1 MIKILLLSLLL
12 LLPVAAKETNIVIK
26 VNNEIITNID
36 IENEIRYLV
45 ALNNELK
52 ETSEEILKNLAKQS
66 VIKEKIKKK
75 EVSKYFKFN
84 TSQEFLDT
92 VIKSYYTKLGIDSLE
107 NFKTY
112 LQEYDLELDIVKNKI
127 EIELLWNQ
135 LIGRQYQDQIIIN
148 KKDLENKVEEYLKE
162 NELTKEFN
170 LSEIVFQIKNDN
182 EIIEKKNLIK
192 KDIVEKGFKSAANIY
207 SISES
212 SKFGGEL
219 GWIKSNQLSNKILDI
234 LTNLSIDE
242 ISEPIKIPN
251 GYMILKINDIREVA
265 IEKDKEKLL
274 DELIKVETNNKYSQF
289 SIVYYNKLKLNSVIS
304 E

>member
-12 LLPVAAKETNIVIK
+12 LLPVAANETNIVIK

-84 TSQEFLDT
+84 SSQEFLDT

-107 NFKTY
+107 NFKIY

-148 KKDLENKVEEYLKE
+148 KKDLENKVEKYLKE

-170 LSEIVFQIKNDN
+170 LSEIVFQIKNNN

-192 KDIVEKGFKSAANIY
+192 KDIVKKGFKSAANIY

-251 GYMILKINDIREVA
+251 GYMILKINDIREIT

-274 DELIKVETNNKYSQF
+274 DDLIKVETNNKYSQF
-289 SIVYYNKLKLNSVIS
+289 SIIHYNKLKLNSVIS

>member
-12 LLPVAAKETNIVIK
+12 LLPVKANETNIVIK

-107 NFKTY
+107 SFKIY
-112 LQEYDLELDIVKNKI
+112 LQEYDLKLDVVKNKI

-135 LIGRQYQDQIIIN
+135 LIGRQYQGQISIN
-148 KKDLENKVEEYLKE
+148 KKDLENKVEKYLKE

-182 EIIEKKNLIK
+182 EVIKKKLIK

-242 ISEPIKIPN
+242 LSEPIKIPN

>member
-1 MIKILLLSLLL
+1 MIKIILLSLLL
-12 LLPVAAKETNIVIK
+12 LLPVKANETNIVIK

-66 VIKEKIKKK
+66 VIKEKIKKN

-84 TSQEFLDT
+84 FSQEYLDT
-92 VIKSYYTKLGIDSLE
+92 IIKDYYTKLGIDSLE
-107 NFKTY
+107 SFKIY
-112 LQEYDLELDIVKNKI
+112 LQEYDLKLDVVKNKI

-135 LIGRQYQDQIIIN
+135 LIGRQYQGQISIN
-148 KKDLENKVEEYLKE
+148 KKDLENKVEKYLKE

-192 KDIVEKGFKSAANIY
+192 KDIVEKGFKNVANIY

-251 GYMILKINDIREVA
+251 GYMILKINDIREIT

-289 SIVYYNKLKLNSVIS
+289 SIIHYNKLKLNSVIS

>member
-12 LLPVAAKETNIVIK
+12 LLPVKANETNIVIK

-66 VIKEKIKKK
+66 VIKEKIKKR

-84 TSQEFLDT
+84 SSQELLDT
-92 VIKSYYTKLGIDSLE
+92 VIKSYYTKLGIASLE
-107 NFKTY
+107 NFKIY

-148 KKDLENKVEEYLKE
+148 KKDLENKVEKYLKE

-170 LSEIVFQIKNDN
+170 LSEIVFQIKNNN

-192 KDIVEKGFKSAANIY
+192 KDIVKKGFKSAANIY

-251 GYMILKINDIREVA
+251 GYMILKINDIREIT

-274 DELIKVETNNKYSQF
+274 DDLIKVETNNKYSQF
-289 SIVYYNKLKLNSVIS
+289 SIIHYNKLKLNSVIS

>member
-12 LLPVAAKETNIVIK
+12 LLPVKANETNIVIK

-107 NFKTY
+107 NFKIY

-148 KKDLENKVEEYLKE
+148 KKDLENKVEKYLKE

-182 EIIEKKNLIK
+182 EVIKKKLIK

-234 LTNLSIDE
+234 LTDLSIDE

-289 SIVYYNKLKLNSVIS
+289 SIIYYNKLKLNSVIS

>member
-1 MIKILLLSLLL
+1 MIKIILISLVL
-12 LLPVAAKETNIVIK
+12 LLPVKANETTIVLK

-36 IENEIRYLV
+36 IEKEIRYLV

-66 VIKEKIKKK
+66 VIKEKIKKD

-84 TSQEFLDT
+84 YSQEYLDT
-92 VIKSYYTKLGIDSLE
+92 VIKNYYTKLGIDSLE
-107 NFKTY
+107 NFKLY
-112 LQEYDLELDIVKNKI
+112 LQEYDLELDVVKNKI

-135 LIGRQYQDQIIIN
+135 LIGSKYKDQISIN

-192 KDIVEKGFKSAANIY
+192 KDIVEKGFKNVANIY

-251 GYMILKINDIREVA
+251 GYMILKINDIREIT

-274 DELIKVETNNKYSQF
+274 DDLIKVETNNKYSQF
-289 SIVYYNKLKLNSVIS
+289 SIIHYNKLKLNSVIS

>member
-12 LLPVAAKETNIVIK
+12 LLPVKANETNIVIK

-107 NFKTY
+107 NFKIY

-135 LIGRQYQDQIIIN
+135 LIGRQYQGQISIN
-148 KKDLENKVEEYLKE
+148 KKDLENKVEKYLKE

-170 LSEIVFQIKNDN
+170 LSEIVFQIKNNN

-192 KDIVEKGFKSAANIY
+192 KDIVKKGFKSAANIY

-251 GYMILKINDIREVA
+251 GYMILKINDIREIT

-289 SIVYYNKLKLNSVIS
+289 SIIYYNKLKLNSVIS

>member
-1 MIKILLLSLLL
+1 MIKIILLSLLL
-12 LLPVAAKETNIVIK
+12 LLPVKANETNIVIK

-84 TSQEFLDT
+84 SSQEYLDT
-92 VIKSYYTKLGIDSLE
+92 IIKDYYTKLGIDSLE
-107 NFKTY
+107 NFKIY
-112 LQEYDLELDIVKNKI
+112 LQEYDLRLDVVKNKI

-148 KKDLENKVEEYLKE
+148 KKDLENKVEKYLKE

-234 LTNLSIDE
+234 LTDLSIDE

-289 SIVYYNKLKLNSVIS
+289 SIIYYNKLKLNSVIS

>member
-12 LLPVAAKETNIVIK
+12 LLPVKANETNIVIK

-107 NFKTY
+107 NFKIY

-148 KKDLENKVEEYLKE
+148 KKDLENKVEKYLKE

-170 LSEIVFQIKNDN
+170 LSEIVFQIKNNN

-192 KDIVEKGFKSAANIY
+192 KDIVKKGFKSAANIY

-251 GYMILKINDIREVA
+251 GYMILKINDIREVT

>member
-1 MIKILLLSLLL
+1 MNLKKQ
-12 LLPVAAKETNIVIK
+12 AK
-26 VNNEIITNID
+26 
-36 IENEIRYLV
+36 
-45 ALNNELK
+45 
-52 ETSEEILKNLAKQS
+52 EILKNLAKQS

-107 NFKTY
+107 NFKIY

-148 KKDLENKVEEYLKE
+148 KKDLENKVEKYLKE

-192 KDIVEKGFKSAANIY
+192 KDIVKKGFKSAANIY

-234 LTNLSIDE
+234 LTDLSIDE
-242 ISEPIKIPN
+242 ISESIKIPN
-251 GYMILKINDIREVA
+251 GYMILKINDIREVT

>member
-1 MIKILLLSLLL
+1 MIKIILLSLLL
-12 LLPVAAKETNIVIK
+12 LLPVKANETNIVIK

-66 VIKEKIKKK
+66 VIKEKIKKN

-84 TSQEFLDT
+84 SSQEYLDT
-92 VIKSYYTKLGIDSLE
+92 IIKSYYTKLGIDSLE
-107 NFKTY
+107 SFKIY
-112 LQEYDLELDIVKNKI
+112 LQKYDLRLDVVKNKI

-135 LIGRQYQDQIIIN
+135 LIGNKYQGQISIN

-182 EIIEKKNLIK
+182 EIIKKNSIK

-234 LTNLSIDE
+234 LTDLSIDE

-251 GYMILKINDIREVA
+251 GYMILKINDIREAA

-274 DELIKVETNNKYSQF
+274 DELIKAETNNKYSQF
-289 SIVYYNKLKLNSVIS
+289 SIIYYNKLKLNSVIS

>member
-12 LLPVAAKETNIVIK
+12 LLPVKANETNIVIK

-107 NFKTY
+107 NFKIY
-112 LQEYDLELDIVKNKI
+112 LQEYDLELNIVKNKI

-148 KKDLENKVEEYLKE
+148 KKDLENKVEKYLKE

-170 LSEIVFQIKNDN
+170 LSEIVFQIKNNN

-192 KDIVEKGFKSAANIY
+192 KDIVKKGFKSAANIY

-251 GYMILKINDIREVA
+251 GYMILKINDIREIT

-274 DELIKVETNNKYSQF
+274 DDLIKVETNNKYSQF
-289 SIVYYNKLKLNSVIS
+289 SIIHYNKLKLNSVIS

>member
-12 LLPVAAKETNIVIK
+12 LLPVKANETNIVIK

-84 TSQEFLDT
+84 TSQEFLDN

-107 NFKTY
+107 NFKIY

-148 KKDLENKVEEYLKE
+148 KKDLENKVEKYLKE

-170 LSEIVFQIKNDN
+170 LSEIVFQIKNEN

-251 GYMILKINDIREVA
+251 GYMILKINDIREIT

-274 DELIKVETNNKYSQF
+274 DDLIKVETNNKYSQF
-289 SIVYYNKLKLNSVIS
+289 SIIHYNKLKLNSVIS

>member
-12 LLPVAAKETNIVIK
+12 LLPVKANETNIVIK

-84 TSQEFLDT
+84 SSQEYLDT
-92 VIKSYYTKLGIDSLE
+92 VIKNYYTKLGIDSLE
-107 NFKTY
+107 NFKIY
-112 LQEYDLELDIVKNKI
+112 LQEYDLKLDVVKNKI

-135 LIGRQYQDQIIIN
+135 LIGRKYQDQISIN

-289 SIVYYNKLKLNSVIS
+289 SIIYYNKLKLNSVIS

>member
-12 LLPVAAKETNIVIK
+12 LLPVKANETNIVIK

-52 ETSEEILKNLAKQS
+52 ETSKEILKNLAKQS

-84 TSQEFLDT
+84 SSQEFLDT

-107 NFKTY
+107 NFKIY

-135 LIGRQYQDQIIIN
+135 LVGIQYQDQISIN

-182 EIIEKKNLIK
+182 EITEKKNLIK

-234 LTNLSIDE
+234 LTDLSIDE

-251 GYMILKINDIREVA
+251 GYMILKINDIREIT

-289 SIVYYNKLKLNSVIS
+289 SIIYYNKLKLNSVIS

>member
-12 LLPVAAKETNIVIK
+12 LLPVKANETNIVIK

-84 TSQEFLDT
+84 TSQEFLDN

-107 NFKTY
+107 NFKIY

-148 KKDLENKVEEYLKE
+148 KKDLENKVEKYLKE

-251 GYMILKINDIREVA
+251 GYMILKINDIREIT

-289 SIVYYNKLKLNSVIS
+289 SIIHYNKLKLNSVIS

>member
-1 MIKILLLSLLL
+1 MIKIILLSLLL
-12 LLPVAAKETNIVIK
+12 LLPVKANETNIVIK

-66 VIKEKIKKK
+66 VIKEKIKKN

-84 TSQEFLDT
+84 SSPEFLDT
-92 VIKSYYTKLGIDSLE
+92 IIKDYYTKLGIDSLE
-107 NFKTY
+107 NFKIY
-112 LQEYDLELDIVKNKI
+112 LQEYDLRLDVVKNKI

-135 LIGRQYQDQIIIN
+135 LVGIQYQDQISIN
-148 KKDLENKVEEYLKE
+148 KKDLENKVEKYLKE

-182 EIIEKKNLIK
+182 EITEKKNLIK

-251 GYMILKINDIREVA
+251 GYMILKINDIREVT

-289 SIVYYNKLKLNSVIS
+289 SIIYYNKLKLNSVIS

>member
-12 LLPVAAKETNIVIK
+12 LLPVKANETNIVIK

-84 TSQEFLDT
+84 TSQEFLDN

-107 NFKTY
+107 NFKIY

-242 ISEPIKIPN
+242 LSEPIKIPN
-251 GYMILKINDIREVA
+251 GYMILKINDIREIT

-274 DELIKVETNNKYSQF
+274 DDLIKVETNNKYSQF
-289 SIVYYNKLKLNSVIS
+289 SIIHYNKLKLNSVIS

>member
-12 LLPVAAKETNIVIK
+12 LLPVKANETNIVIK

-66 VIKEKIKKK
+66 VIKEKIKKN

-84 TSQEFLDT
+84 FSQEYLDN

-107 NFKTY
+107 SFKIY
-112 LQEYDLELDIVKNKI
+112 LQEYDLKLDVVKNKI

-148 KKDLENKVEEYLKE
+148 KKDLENKVEKYLKE

-170 LSEIVFQIKNDN
+170 LSEIVFQIKNNN

-192 KDIVEKGFKSAANIY
+192 KDIVKKGFKSAANIY

-251 GYMILKINDIREVA
+251 GYMILKINDIREIT

-274 DELIKVETNNKYSQF
+274 DDLIKVETNNKYSQF
-289 SIVYYNKLKLNSVIS
+289 SIIHYNKLKLNSVIS

>member
-12 LLPVAAKETNIVIK
+12 LLPVKANETNIVIK

-107 NFKTY
+107 NFKIY

-148 KKDLENKVEEYLKE
+148 KKDLENKVEKYLKE

-170 LSEIVFQIKNDN
+170 LSEIVFQIKNNN

-192 KDIVEKGFKSAANIY
+192 KDIVKKGFKSAANIY

-251 GYMILKINDIREVA
+251 GYMILKINDIREIT

-274 DELIKVETNNKYSQF
+274 DDLIKVETNNKYSQF
-289 SIVYYNKLKLNSVIS
+289 SIIYYNKLKLNSVIS

>member
-1 MIKILLLSLLL
+1 MIKIILLSLLL
-12 LLPVAAKETNIVIK
+12 LLPVKANETNIVIK

-107 NFKTY
+107 NFKIY

-135 LIGRQYQDQIIIN
+135 LIGRQYQNQIIIN
-148 KKDLENKVEEYLKE
+148 KKDLENKVEKYLKE

-170 LSEIVFQIKNDN
+170 LSEIVFQIKNNN

-242 ISEPIKIPN
+242 LSEPIKIPN
-251 GYMILKINDIREVA
+251 GYMILKINDIREIT

-274 DELIKVETNNKYSQF
+274 DDLIKVETNNKYSQF
-289 SIVYYNKLKLNSVIS
+289 SIIHYNKLKLNSVIS

>member
-12 LLPVAAKETNIVIK
+12 LLPVKANETNIVIK

-66 VIKEKIKKK
+66 VIKEKIKKN

-84 TSQEFLDT
+84 FSQEYLDT
-92 VIKSYYTKLGIDSLE
+92 IIKDYYTKLGIDSLE
-107 NFKTY
+107 SFKIY
-112 LQEYDLELDIVKNKI
+112 LQEYDLKLDVVKNKI

-148 KKDLENKVEEYLKE
+148 KKDLENKVEKYLKE

-182 EIIEKKNLIK
+182 EIIKKNSIK

-242 ISEPIKIPN
+242 LSEPIKIPN
-251 GYMILKINDIREVA
+251 GYMILKINDIREIT

-274 DELIKVETNNKYSQF
+274 DDLIKVETNNKYSQF
-289 SIVYYNKLKLNSVIS
+289 SIIHYNKLKLNSVIS

>member
-12 LLPVAAKETNIVIK
+12 LLPVKANETNIVIK

-107 NFKTY
+107 NFKIY

-135 LIGRQYQDQIIIN
+135 LIGRQYQGQISIN
-148 KKDLENKVEEYLKE
+148 KKDLENKVEKYLKE

-234 LTNLSIDE
+234 LTDLSIDE

-251 GYMILKINDIREVA
+251 GYMILKINDIREIT

-274 DELIKVETNNKYSQF
+274 DDLIKVETNNKYSQF
-289 SIVYYNKLKLNSVIS
+289 SIIHYNKLKLNSVIS

>member
-12 LLPVAAKETNIVIK
+12 LLPVKANETNIVIK

-84 TSQEFLDT
+84 SSQEFLDT

-107 NFKTY
+107 NFKIY
-112 LQEYDLELDIVKNKI
+112 LQEYDLRLDVVKNKI

-148 KKDLENKVEEYLKE
+148 KKDLENKVEKYLKE

-182 EIIEKKNLIK
+182 KIIEKKNLIK
-192 KDIVEKGFKSAANIY
+192 KDIVKKGFKSAANIY

-251 GYMILKINDIREVA
+251 GYMILKINDIREIT

-274 DELIKVETNNKYSQF
+274 DDLIKVETNNKYSQF
-289 SIVYYNKLKLNSVIS
+289 SIIHYNKLKLNSVIS

>member
-12 LLPVAAKETNIVIK
+12 LLPVKANETNIVIK

-52 ETSEEILKNLAKQS
+52 ETSKKILKNLAKQS

-84 TSQEFLDT
+84 TSQEFLDN

-107 NFKTY
+107 NFKIY

-148 KKDLENKVEEYLKE
+148 KKDLENKVEKYLKE

-242 ISEPIKIPN
+242 LSEPIKIPN
-251 GYMILKINDIREVA
+251 GYMILKINDIREIT

-274 DELIKVETNNKYSQF
+274 DDLIKVETNNKYSQF
-289 SIVYYNKLKLNSVIS
+289 SIIHYNKLKLNSVIS

>member
-1 MIKILLLSLLL
+1 MIRIILLSLLL
-12 LLPVAAKETNIVIK
+12 LLPVKANETNIVIK

-66 VIKEKIKKK
+66 VIKEKIKKN

-84 TSQEFLDT
+84 SSQEYLDT
-92 VIKSYYTKLGIDSLE
+92 IIKSYYTKLGIDSLE
-107 NFKTY
+107 SFKIY
-112 LQEYDLELDIVKNKI
+112 LQKYDLRLDVVKNKI

-135 LIGRQYQDQIIIN
+135 LIGNKYQGQISIN

-182 EIIEKKNLIK
+182 EVIKKKLIK
-192 KDIVEKGFKSAANIY
+192 KDIVKKGFKSAANIY

-251 GYMILKINDIREVA
+251 GYMILKINDIREIT
-265 IEKDKEKLL
+265 IEKDKEKIL
-274 DELIKVETNNKYSQF
+274 DDLIKVETNNKYSQF
-289 SIVYYNKLKLNSVIS
+289 SIIHYNKLKLNSVIS

>member
-12 LLPVAAKETNIVIK
+12 LLPVKANETNIVIK

-66 VIKEKIKKK
+66 VIKEKIKKN

-84 TSQEFLDT
+84 SSQEYLDT
-92 VIKSYYTKLGIDSLE
+92 IIKSYYTKLGIDSLE
-107 NFKTY
+107 SFKIY
-112 LQEYDLELDIVKNKI
+112 LQEYDLKLDVVKNKI

-135 LIGRQYQDQIIIN
+135 LIGRQYQGQISIN
-148 KKDLENKVEEYLKE
+148 KKDLENKVEKYLKE

-182 EIIEKKNLIK
+182 EIIKKNSIK

-251 GYMILKINDIREVA
+251 GYMILKINDIREIT

-289 SIVYYNKLKLNSVIS
+289 SIIYYNKLKLNSVIS

>member
-12 LLPVAAKETNIVIK
+12 LLPVKANETNIVIK

-66 VIKEKIKKK
+66 VIKEKIKKN

-84 TSQEFLDT
+84 FSQEYLDT
-92 VIKSYYTKLGIDSLE
+92 IIKDYYTKLGIDSLE
-107 NFKTY
+107 SFKIY
-112 LQEYDLELDIVKNKI
+112 LQEYDLKLDVVKNKI

-135 LIGRQYQDQIIIN
+135 LIGRQYQGQISIN
-148 KKDLENKVEEYLKE
+148 KKDLENKVEKYLKE

-251 GYMILKINDIREVA
+251 GYMILKINDIREIT

-289 SIVYYNKLKLNSVIS
+289 SIIHYNKLKLNSVIS

>member
-12 LLPVAAKETNIVIK
+12 LLPVKANETNIVIK

-66 VIKEKIKKK
+66 VIKEKIKKR

-84 TSQEFLDT
+84 SSQELLDT

-107 NFKTY
+107 NFKIY

-148 KKDLENKVEEYLKE
+148 KKDLENKVEKYLKE

-170 LSEIVFQIKNDN
+170 LSEIVFQIKNNN

-192 KDIVEKGFKSAANIY
+192 KDIVKKGFKSAANIY

-251 GYMILKINDIREVA
+251 GYMILKINDIREIT

-289 SIVYYNKLKLNSVIS
+289 SIIHYNKLKLNSVIS

>member
-12 LLPVAAKETNIVIK
+12 LLPVKANETNIVIK

-107 NFKTY
+107 NFKIY
-112 LQEYDLELDIVKNKI
+112 LQEYDLELEIVKNKI

-148 KKDLENKVEEYLKE
+148 KKDLENKVEKYLKE

-170 LSEIVFQIKNDN
+170 LSEIVFQIKNNN

-192 KDIVEKGFKSAANIY
+192 KDIVKKGFKSAANIY

-251 GYMILKINDIREVA
+251 GYMILKINDIREIT

-274 DELIKVETNNKYSQF
+274 DDLIKVETNNKYSQF
-289 SIVYYNKLKLNSVIS
+289 SIIHYNKLKLNSVIS

>member
-12 LLPVAAKETNIVIK
+12 LLPVKANETNIVIK

-107 NFKTY
+107 NFRIY

-135 LIGRQYQDQIIIN
+135 LIGRQYQNQIIIN
-148 KKDLENKVEEYLKE
+148 KKDLENKVEKYLKE

-170 LSEIVFQIKNDN
+170 LSEIVFQIKNNN

-192 KDIVEKGFKSAANIY
+192 KDIVKKGFKSAANIY

-251 GYMILKINDIREVA
+251 GYMILKINDIREIT

-274 DELIKVETNNKYSQF
+274 DDLIKVETNNKYSQF
-289 SIVYYNKLKLNSVIS
+289 SIIHYNKLKLNSVIS

>member
-12 LLPVAAKETNIVIK
+12 LLPVKANETNIVIK

-107 NFKTY
+107 NFKIY

-135 LIGRQYQDQIIIN
+135 LIGRQYQNQIIIN
-148 KKDLENKVEEYLKE
+148 KKDLENKVEKYLKE

-170 LSEIVFQIKNDN
+170 LSEIVFQIKNNN

-192 KDIVEKGFKSAANIY
+192 KDIVKKGFKSAANIY

-251 GYMILKINDIREVA
+251 GYMILKINDIREIT

-289 SIVYYNKLKLNSVIS
+289 SIIHYNKLKLNSVIS

>member
-1 MIKILLLSLLL
+1 MIKIILLSLLL
-12 LLPVAAKETNIVIK
+12 LLPVKANETNIVIK

-107 NFKTY
+107 NFKIY

-148 KKDLENKVEEYLKE
+148 KKDLENKVEKYLKE

-192 KDIVEKGFKSAANIY
+192 KDIIEKGFKNAANIY

-251 GYMILKINDIREVA
+251 GYMILKINDIREIT

-289 SIVYYNKLKLNSVIS
+289 SIIYYNKLKLNSVIS

>member
-107 NFKTY
+107 NFKIY

-135 LIGRQYQDQIIIN
+135 LIGRQYQNQIIIN
-148 KKDLENKVEEYLKE
+148 KKDLENKVEKYLKE

-251 GYMILKINDIREVA
+251 GYMILKINDIREIT

-274 DELIKVETNNKYSQF
+274 DDLIKVETNNKYSQL
-289 SIVYYNKLKLNSVIS
+289 SIIYYNKLKLNSVIS

>member
-12 LLPVAAKETNIVIK
+12 LLPVKANETNIVIK

-66 VIKEKIKKK
+66 VIKEKIKKN

-84 TSQEFLDT
+84 FSQEYLDN

-107 NFKTY
+107 SFKIY
-112 LQEYDLELDIVKNKI
+112 LQEYDLKLDVVKNKI

-148 KKDLENKVEEYLKE
+148 KKDLENKVEKYLKE

-170 LSEIVFQIKNDN
+170 LSEIVFQIKNNN

-192 KDIVEKGFKSAANIY
+192 KDIVKKGFKSAANIY

-251 GYMILKINDIREVA
+251 GYMILKINDIREIT

-289 SIVYYNKLKLNSVIS
+289 SIIYYNKLKLNSVIS

>member
-12 LLPVAAKETNIVIK
+12 LLPVKANETNIVIK

-66 VIKEKIKKK
+66 VIKEKIKKN

-84 TSQEFLDT
+84 FSQEYLDN

-107 NFKTY
+107 SFKIY
-112 LQEYDLELDIVKNKI
+112 LQEYDLKLDVVKNKI

-148 KKDLENKVEEYLKE
+148 KKDLENKVEKYLKE

-170 LSEIVFQIKNDN
+170 LSEIVFQIKNNN

-192 KDIVEKGFKSAANIY
+192 KDIVKKGFKSAANIY

-289 SIVYYNKLKLNSVIS
+289 SIIYYNKLKLNSVIS

>member
-12 LLPVAAKETNIVIK
+12 LLPVKANETNIVIK

-66 VIKEKIKKK
+66 VIKEKIKKR

-84 TSQEFLDT
+84 SSQEYLDT
-92 VIKSYYTKLGIDSLE
+92 IIKSYYTKLGIDSLE
-107 NFKTY
+107 NFKIY

-135 LIGRQYQDQIIIN
+135 LIGNKYQGQISIN

-192 KDIVEKGFKSAANIY
+192 KDIVEKGFKSTANIY

-251 GYMILKINDIREVA
+251 GYMILKINDIREIT

-274 DELIKVETNNKYSQF
+274 DDLIKVETNNKYSQF
-289 SIVYYNKLKLNSVIS
+289 SIIHYNKLKLNSVIS

>member
-12 LLPVAAKETNIVIK
+12 LLPVKANETNIVIK

-107 NFKTY
+107 NFKIY

-135 LIGRQYQDQIIIN
+135 LIGRQYQGQISIN

-170 LSEIVFQIKNDN
+170 LSEIVFQIKNNN

-192 KDIVEKGFKSAANIY
+192 KDIVKKGFKSAANIY

-251 GYMILKINDIREVA
+251 GYMILKINDIREIT

-274 DELIKVETNNKYSQF
+274 DDLIKVETNNKYSQF
-289 SIVYYNKLKLNSVIS
+289 SIIHYNKLKLNSVIS

>member
-12 LLPVAAKETNIVIK
+12 LLPVAANETNIVIK

-107 NFKTY
+107 NFKIY

-148 KKDLENKVEEYLKE
+148 KKDLENKVEKYLKE

-170 LSEIVFQIKNDN
+170 LSEIVFQIKNNN

-192 KDIVEKGFKSAANIY
+192 KDIVKKGFKSAANIY

-242 ISEPIKIPN
+242 LSEPIKIPN
-251 GYMILKINDIREVA
+251 GYMILKINDIREIT

-274 DELIKVETNNKYSQF
+274 DDLIKVETNNKYSQF
-289 SIVYYNKLKLNSVIS
+289 SIIYYNKLKLNSVIS

>member
-1 MIKILLLSLLL
+1 MIKIILLSLLL
-12 LLPVAAKETNIVIK
+12 LLPVKANETNIVIK

-36 IENEIRYLV
+36 IENEIKYLV

-107 NFKTY
+107 NFKIY

-135 LIGRQYQDQIIIN
+135 LISRQYQGQISIN
-148 KKDLENKVEEYLKE
+148 KKDLENKVEKYLKE

-170 LSEIVFQIKNDN
+170 LSEIVFQIKNNN

-192 KDIVEKGFKSAANIY
+192 KDIVKKGFKSAANIY

-234 LTNLSIDE
+234 LTDLSIDE

-251 GYMILKINDIREVA
+251 GYIILKINDIREIT

-274 DELIKVETNNKYSQF
+274 DDLIKVETNNKYSQF
-289 SIVYYNKLKLNSVIS
+289 SIIHYNKLKLNSVIS